1 MSNIRTLTP
10 SRRTIAR
17 VGVAAAA
24 ALASTFTLS
33 PAAFAD
39 DPTPQDVAEPA
50 ATHPLKAFFGIE
62 PTADDEPGSNQTG
75 DPSTAPTT
83 PTPTESAPAEQQKVG
98 VAAEEVEPHFG
109 IQKVRVGVKI
119 ADGSV
124 VPPGTTTLGTTIRIT
139 ETGPNAPA
147 EGRITEC
154 TTTLES
160 IDDPTAT
167 FCEFDNGDPFED
179 DIYLSAFG
187 SSVKIKQL
195 TVNEN
200 LIIDSSEP
208 SVGPCTPP
216 AEDDPFC
223 DETTLLLV
231 DRVRSNDNG
240 SDSDDVDESD
250 DDESDDEESDEDE
263 KAELPDTGGTD
274 PRVLGYGLALM
285 YGGGVLLLG
294 ARLAR
299 GRYVRFD

>member
-1 MSNIRTLTP
+1 MSDIRTLKP
-10 SRRTIAR
+10 SRRTMAR
-17 VGVAAAA
+17 LGVAGAA
-24 ALASTFTLS
+24 ALASTFTLV
-33 PAAFAD
+33 PAALAD
-39 DPTPQDVAEPA
+39 ETPQDVAEPTA
-50 ATHPLKAFFGIE
+50 KTPLQTLLGIGTGGE
-62 PTADDEPGSNQTG
+62 DGSGGNETGTDGTG

-83 PTPTESAPAEQQKVG
+83 PAPTEPAPAEQQKVE
-98 VAAEEVEPHFG
+98 VAADDVEPNFG
-109 IQKVRVGVKI
+109 LQKVRVGVKI

-139 ETGPNAPA
+139 ETGPNVPA

-167 FCEFDNGDPFED
+167 FCEFDNQDVFDD
-179 DIYLSAFG
+179 DIYISAFG
-187 SSVKIKQL
+187 SAVKIKQL

-216 AEDDPFC
+216 GEEDPFC

-231 DRVRSNDNG
+231 DRVQSG
-240 SDSDDVDESD
+240 SD
-250 DDESDDEESDEDE
+250 DDGGSDHESDDEEEDDE
-263 KAELPDTGGTD
+263 AELPDAGGAD
-274 PRVLGYGLALM
+274 RRLLGYGLALT
-285 YGGGVLLLG
+285 YGGGVLLLS

-299 GRYVRFD
+299 GKYVRFD

>member
-1 MSNIRTLTP
+1 MPLRRSSRT
-10 SRRTIAR
+10 
-17 VGVAAAA
+17 
-24 ALASTFTLS
+24 
-33 PAAFAD
+33 
-39 DPTPQDVAEPA
+39 
-50 ATHPLKAFFGIE
+50 
-62 PTADDEPGSNQTG
+62 TG
-75 DPSTAPTT
+75 D
-83 PTPTESAPAEQQKVG
+83 QK
-98 VAAEEVEPHFG
+98 
-109 IQKVRVGVKI
+109 IRVGVKI

-139 ETGPNAPA
+139 ETGPNVD
-147 EGRITEC
+147 GGTKTSEC

-160 IDDPTAT
+160 IDDSTAT
-167 FCEFDNGDPFED
+167 FCQFDNPDPFEN

-216 AEDDPFC
+216 TEDDPFC

-231 DRVRSNDNG
+231 DRVKSNDNG
-240 SDSDDVDESD
+240 SDSDD
-250 DDESDDEESDEDE
+250 DDESDEDESDEDE
-263 KAELPDTGGTD
+263 KAELPDAGGAD
-274 PRVLGYGLALM
+274 RRLLGYGLALM

>member
-1 MSNIRTLTP
+1 MANIRTLTP

-17 VGVAAAA
+17 VGVAGAA

-39 DPTPQDVAEPA
+39 DPTPQDVAEPT
-50 ATHPLKAFFGIE
+50 ATHPLFGIE
-62 PTADDEPGSNQTG
+62 PAPEGEPGSNQTG

-83 PTPTESAPAEQQKVG
+83 PTPTESAPAEQQEVG
-98 VAAEEVEPHFG
+98 VAAEDVEPHYG

-160 IDDPTAT
+160 NDDPTAT
-167 FCEFDNGDPFED
+167 FCEFENGDPFDD
-179 DIYLSAFG
+179 DIYISAFG

-216 AEDDPFC
+216 AQEDPFC

-231 DRVRSNDNG
+231 DRVKSNDNG
-240 SDSDDVDESD
+240 SDSDDDE
-250 DDESDDEESDEDE
+250 ESDDEESDEDE
-263 KAELPDTGGTD
+263 KAELPDAGGAE
-274 PRVLGYGLALM
+274 RRLLGYGLALM